1 MLNKMHKIKR
11 ILEKMKNK
19 YERKEQHNIKL
30 RKWYNL
36 IKKIQNQNFKKI

>member
-1 MLNKMHKIKR
+1 MLNKMQKIKR

-30 RKWYNL
+30 REMV
-36 IKKIQNQNFKKI
+36 